1 MLAYIKSQEE
11 LRGSTNRNVK
21 GSRFQDRN
29 FSDKAWDSLEVS
41 VSLQKGYLCPQAQIS
56 CLYKAGRGEACLPQE
71 FIAGKLSLENTA
83 GENADQTT
91 SIFTQLDIH

>member
-11 LRGSTNRNVK
+11 LRDSTNRNVK

-41 VSLQKGYLCPQAQIS
+41 VSLQKGYLCPQA
-56 CLYKAGRGEACLPQE
+56 
-71 FIAGKLSLENTA
+71 
-83 GENADQTT
+83 
-91 SIFTQLDIH
+91 